1 MNTNLSILREIIKYD
16 FVFISLVHV
25 IYDVIPFT
33 NTGRQSPT
41 LGFQTDLIFK
51 ARDIKKKLETFLRFL
66 LNKV

>member
-1 MNTNLSILREIIKYD
+1 MNTNLSILREIIKHD

-41 LGFQTDLIFK
+41 DFIQVSYLK
-51 ARDIKKKLETFLRFL
+51 HETLKR
-66 LNKV
+66 N